1 MQEYKIILT
10 WEAIY
15 DVTDIADYIEE
26 EFGQQRADRFQSDL
40 KEQMQNLSQ
49 FSTAF
54 PRTQILYRGYSIHKR
69 SFPPSI
75 IFYIIMEETKELI
88 TTDDIRSKV
97 YIIRGQQVMLDQDL
111 AEIYGY
117 QVKNLNQQV
126 KRNLT
131 RFYVSTN

>member
-1 MQEYKIILT
+1 
-10 WEAIY
+10 
-15 DVTDIADYIEE
+15 
-26 EFGQQRADRFQSDL
+26 
-40 KEQMQNLSQ
+40 
-49 FSTAF
+49 
-54 PRTQILYRGYSIHKR
+54 
-69 SFPPSI
+69 
-75 IFYIIMEETKELI
+75 MEETKELI

-131 RFYVSTN
+131 RFYVSTNNSDYLQKARKYGHFTGYKN